1 MMIAIMTMVMMRMMV
16 KRGHRGPS
24 NYICSK
30 CHRMMMVMTMMVKR
44 GDIGGRQI
52 IFAANVA
59 VVAPHRHLAVTA
71 TY

>member
-1 MMIAIMTMVMMRMMV
+1 MMMAMVTMVMMIMV